1 MAGLLVVVV
10 VAAMAFGA
18 SRIPHICLVEEL
30 LGVHCPGC
38 GLTRAME
45 LLVFG
50 NWMEAMQ
57 VNILAL
63 PLVVFILVR
72 TIVVRPSR
80 FDVVIAS
87 FEPCLLGLAAV
98 QFLLANNWL

>member
-1 MAGLLVVVV
+1 
-10 VAAMAFGA
+10 
-18 SRIPHICLVEEL
+18 
-30 LGVHCPGC
+30 
-38 GLTRAME
+38 
-45 LLVFG
+45 
-50 NWMEAMQ
+50 MEAMQ